1 MHMDARKT
9 LFVTRPTLPPLSEY
23 LPLIEKIW
31 ASRVLTNFGPYH
43 AQFIDGLRHY
53 LGVEHISLVTN
64 ATVGLML
71 AVRAL
76 KLTGEVITTPFSFVA
91 TGHALL
97 WAGVKPVFVDI
108 NPNTLNIDATKI
120 EAAITPRTS
129 GIMAVHCYGRPCHV
143 EAIEDIAR
151 RHGLRVIY
159 DAAHAFGI
167 QHKGQSV
174 LKHGDLSVLSF
185 HATKVFNTLEGGA
198 IISRTAEMK
207 LEIDRLIN
215 YGIVDEQTIETTG
228 FNAKMSELTAALG
241 IVQLRHIDDYIQQR
255 RRVDTNYRLLLG
267 DVPGLHFVHP
277 PGAAP
282 TNYYSF
288 PVLIGAEHPR
298 SRDELYFRLRERNI
312 FARRYFFPL
321 VSDLPMYADAIGAAT
336 PLPIARDVAS
346 RVLCLPMYPDLSD
359 DEQRR
364 IADVIRN

>member
-1 MHMDARKT
+1 MDARKT

-53 LGVEHISLVTN
+53 LGVEHVSLVTN

-91 TGHALL
+91 TGHSLL

-108 NPNTLNIDATKI
+108 NPNTLNIDATRI

-129 GIMAVHCYGRPCHV
+129 GIMAVHCYGRPCNV
-143 EAIEDIAR
+143 EAIERIAR

-167 QHKGQSV
+167 QHKSQSV
-174 LKHGDLSVLSF
+174 LKCGDLSVLSF

-198 IISRTAEMK
+198 IISQSAEMK

-228 FNAKMSELTAALG
+228 LNAKMSELTAALG
-241 IVQLRHIDDYIQQR
+241 IVQLRHIDSYIQQR
-255 RRVDTNYRLLLG
+255 RKVDTNYRLLLG

-277 PGAAP
+277 VGTAP
-282 TNYYSF
+282 NNYYAF
-288 PVLIGAEHPR
+288 PILIGDEHPR
-298 SRDELYFRLRERNI
+298 SRDELFFRLREHNV
-312 FARRYFFPL
+312 FARRYFYPL
-321 VSDLPMYADAIGAAT
+321 ISDLPMYATESNSRAEVAH
-336 PLPIARDVAS
+336 ARRVAS
-346 RVLCLPMYPDLSD
+346 QVLCLPMYPDLTES
-359 DEQRR
+359 EQSM
-364 IADVIRN
+364 IADVIRS

>member
-1 MHMDARKT
+1 MDARKN
-9 LFVTRPTLPPLSEY
+9 LFVTRPTLPPLEEY
-23 LPLIEKIW
+23 LPLVEKIW

-91 TGHALL
+91 TGHSLL
-97 WAGVKPVFVDI
+97 WAGVEPVFVDI
-108 NPNTLNIDATKI
+108 NPNTLNIDANKI
-120 EAAITPRTS
+120 EAAITPRTT
-129 GIMAVHCYGRPCHV
+129 GIMAVHCYGRPCNV

-151 RHGLRVIY
+151 RHKLRVIY

-174 LKHGDLSVLSF
+174 LKFGDLSVLSF

-198 IISRTAEMK
+198 IISQSAEMK

-215 YGIVDEQTIETTG
+215 YGIVDEQTIDATG

-241 IVQLRHIDDYIQQR
+241 IVQLRHIDEYIRQR
-255 RRVDTNYRLLLG
+255 HRVDTNYRNLLG
-267 DVPGLHFVHP
+267 DIPGLHFVHP
-277 PGAAP
+277 AGAAP
-282 TNYYSF
+282 RNYYSF
-288 PVLIGAEHPR
+288 PVLVGREHSR
-298 SRDELYFRLRERNI
+298 SRDELYSRLRDHNI

-321 VSDLPMYADAIGAAT
+321 VSDLPMYAKTHGA
-336 PLPIARDVAS
+336 PPSLPNARDIAE

-359 DEQRR
+359 EEQVR
-364 IADVIRN
+364 IAKVVRP